1 MTPRSYRIQL
11 NQVNNCG
18 VQNDDLC
25 GPKACPLFG
34 PCTCMWPLENGV
46 MLIVTDITASILFLQ
61 LQPGQTRLLYTHL
74 YRNTHI
80 LSPFPLSFFLSHTRT
95 NSVSLQS
102 HVDRPH
108 KEGFFSHWTIWCKD
122 QVLRNTQEKE
132 NEKKGTKGG

>member
-122 QVLRNTQEKE
+122 QVLRNTHRKRE
-132 NEKKGTKGG
+132 